1 MDSVTHSETNYSN
14 IAHIVAWERGGPR
27 GDDPLPRRD
36 RNDIENLMLVGTKHH
51 KTIDS
56 KENVKDYP
64 KKKLQQFKKWHED
77 RILDATD
84 YKPESRTTV
93 VRLKANV
100 KDRLVEIP
108 LAQIKRAIAP
118 RYPTVTDCDM
128 DLTNFPKGDGEHH
141 WRTMT
146 DAVTEKIRIL
156 LEPGIEKDTIEH
168 ISVFALAPIPILV
181 HLGRQLS

>member
-1 MDSVTHSETNYSN
+1 
-14 IAHIVAWERGGPR
+14 
-27 GDDPLPRRD
+27 
-36 RNDIENLMLVGTKHH
+36 
-51 KTIDS
+51 
-56 KENVKDYP
+56 
-64 KKKLQQFKKWHED
+64 
-77 RILDATD
+77 
-84 YKPESRTTV
+84 
-93 VRLKANV
+93 
-100 KDRLVEIP
+100 
-108 LAQIKRAIAP
+108 
-118 RYPTVTDCDM
+118 M

>member
-1 MDSVTHSETNYSN
+1 
-14 IAHIVAWERGGPR
+14 
-27 GDDPLPRRD
+27 
-36 RNDIENLMLVGTKHH
+36 VGTACGGTITNTYTATDASGNMAVCTQVI
-51 KTIDS
+51 TIDDT
-56 KENVKDYP
+56 EPPIITCPADKD
-64 KKKLQQFKKWHED
+64 LFLGNQCQAD
-77 RILDATD
+77 TSTSNAGQAIATD
-84 YKPESRTTV
+84 NCNEVTISHADQVT
-93 VRLKANV
+93 L
-100 KDRLVEIP
+100 
-108 LAQIKRAIAP
+108 QIKRAIAP